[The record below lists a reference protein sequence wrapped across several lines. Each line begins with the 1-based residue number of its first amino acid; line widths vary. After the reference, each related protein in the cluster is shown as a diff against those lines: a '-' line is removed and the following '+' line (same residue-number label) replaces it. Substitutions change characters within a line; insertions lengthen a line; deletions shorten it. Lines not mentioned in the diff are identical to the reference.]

1 MLGIDKFSRVP
12 IYEQIVSQIETHIML
27 GEYKPEQALPSVR
40 ALAVELGINP
50 NTLQKA
56 YAELE
61 RKGLCQSAPGSGR
74 FVSRDAVAVIKEQ
87 AKMKLEQFKSI
98 AGELIRSG
106 ITKEELVEAL
116 KSITVSLS
124 APGREGSDEA

>member
-61 RKGLCQSAPGSGR
+61 RKGLCVSSPGSGR
-74 FVSRDAVAVIKEQ
+74 FVSRDAAAVIREQ
-87 AKMKLEQFKSI
+87 AKMKLEQFKSM
-98 AGELIRSG
+98 AGELMRIGLS
-106 ITKEELVEAL
+106 KEELIDAL
-116 KSITVSLS
+116 SSIATTRS
-124 APGREGSDEA
+124 ASERGRSDKA